1 MRATP
6 DIVDAMIARV
16 LEMVPALAAHIDDLK
31 RAEEALRSEY
41 GGARGVYVRVSEA
54 DRIEMMRKRADV
66 VSYGKDVTHREV
78 ARRTGV
84 TIGTVRAWRQAARGT
99 SGVA

>member
-1 MRATP
+1 
-6 DIVDAMIARV
+6 MIARV

-41 GGARGVYVRVSEA
+41 GGARGLYVRASDRSMAEVMRQREA
-54 DRIEMMRKRADV
+54 VCAYSGEI
-66 VSYGKDVTHREV
+66 THCEV

-84 TIGTVRAWRQAARGT
+84 AVSTVRRWRLAAR
-99 SGVA
+99 A

>member
-1 MRATP
+1 
-6 DIVDAMIARV
+6 MIARV